1 MHSAKQSSRT
11 AGKGRASTSYTSAST
26 SYPYDDTG
34 SATTRPNTA
43 RTSTSTGRPKSSRPR
58 TATSTTQGGPN
69 DQQIICAISES
80 RGISPVV
87 GLAFVNLTTTE
98 AVLCQISDNQ
108 TFVQTIHKLFVFQP
122 SEILFMTTAVQ
133 PKSKMYAFVEAN
145 AANYPSSRFTVIDRK
160 YWSETAGMDYIEQ
173 LAFKQDVEAVKVSVG
188 GNFYAT
194 CCIAAVC
201 WLSISFIF
209 DHTESFPRH
218 SSILNLFFQSPFPS
232 IPFVSSTSLPKAQ

>member
-1 MHSAKQSSRT
+1 MRPASRVNGM
-11 AGKGRASTSYTSAST
+11 ARRRRPSTSYSSAST
-26 SYPYDDTG
+26 SRPTYLEDTG
-34 SATTRPNTA
+34 STAYRPNTSK
-43 RTSTSTGRPKSSRPR
+43 TSTSTGRPKSGRPR
-58 TATSTTQGGPN
+58 TAASTVQGSIN
-69 DQQIICAISES
+69 EQQIICAISES

-108 TFVQTIHKLFVFQP
+108 TFVRTIHKLFVFQP

-133 PKSKMYAFVEAN
+133 PKSKMFAFIEAN
-145 AANYPSSRFTVIDRK
+145 AANYHNSRFTFIDRK
-160 YWSETAGMDYIEQ
+160 YWSETAGIDYIQQ

-201 WLSISFIF
+201 WIISSRC
-209 DHTESFPRH
+209 DPTK
-218 SSILNLFFQSPFPS
+218 
-232 IPFVSSTSLPKAQ
+232 SL